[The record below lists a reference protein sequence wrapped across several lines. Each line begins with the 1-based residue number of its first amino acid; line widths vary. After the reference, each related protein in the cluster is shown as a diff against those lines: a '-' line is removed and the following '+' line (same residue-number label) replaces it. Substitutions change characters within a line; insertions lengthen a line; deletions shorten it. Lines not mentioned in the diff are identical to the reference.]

1 MLKHAG
7 GFQFL
12 LSKEG
17 SRKQLQVMSYG
28 SCDAEQLRCF
38 GTGRVYVRPL
48 QKSIPL
54 TDDTNSCVEYEECLF
69 CNLSVSVKDMQKH
82 CEDCHVRYFSSLY
95 KSIIRPIAH
104 EKPS

>member
-12 LSKEG
+12 LSKES

-38 GTGRVYVRPL
+38 GTGRVYVRSL

-82 CEDCHVRYFSSLY
+82 CDDCHV
-95 KSIIRPIAH
+95 
-104 EKPS
+104 